1 VRSDALLQLGRKI
14 VDELGLDQSVDTLG
28 RWMAHYIAELIQSA
42 EAAQGDDRSEK
53 LSRCANA
60 ILDLWKH
67 RSLLPNGKRPFED
80 FEPILWA
87 LESLDLSDNTPRY
100 FRSVRRVVRKD
111 EERTETQKWFDLVEG
126 IDDSARM
133 LIRYCLARA
142 AANAIDKSKEWAQLA
157 EALETEEGIDLRI
170 VRIISEENELL
181 NASALDASARTQVED
196 RIRRL
201 DNFVQMAHILSSD
214 LREKLERLDST
225 EATS

>member
-1 VRSDALLQLGRKI
+1 LGRKI

-60 ILDLWKH
+60 IVDLWKH
-67 RSLLPNGKRPFED
+67 RSMLPSGKRPFED

-100 FRSVRRVVRKD
+100 FRAVRTAAGTD
-111 EERTETQKWFDLVEG
+111 EQHAETQQWLDLVDG
-126 IDDSARM
+126 VDATARM

-142 AANAIDKSKEWAQLA
+142 AEHALDKAKEWVQLA
-157 EALETEEGIDLRI
+157 ETLDAEEDIDLRI
-170 VRIISEENELL
+170 VRIIIKEHELL

-201 DNFVQMAHILSSD
+201 DNFVQMANMLSSD

-225 EATS
+225 GAAS

>member
-1 VRSDALLQLGRKI
+1 
-14 VDELGLDQSVDTLG
+14 
-28 RWMAHYIAELIQSA
+28 
-42 EAAQGDDRSEK
+42 
-53 LSRCANA
+53 
-60 ILDLWKH
+60 
-67 RSLLPNGKRPFED
+67 
-80 FEPILWA
+80 
-87 LESLDLSDNTPRY
+87 
-100 FRSVRRVVRKD
+100 RSVRRVVRKD
-111 EERTETQKWFDLVEG
+111 AEHIETQKWFDIVEG

-133 LIRYCLARA
+133 LIRYCLAHA
-142 AANAIDKSKEWAQLA
+142 AENAIDKSKEWAQLA

-201 DNFVQMAHILSSD
+201 DNFVQMANILSSD

>member
-14 VDELGLDQSVDTLG
+14 VDEFGLDQSVDTLG

-67 RSLLPNGKRPFED
+67 RSMLPNGKRPFED

-111 EERTETQKWFDLVEG
+111 EEHTETQKGFDLVEG

-133 LIRYCLARA
+133 LIRYCLVRA
-142 AANAIDKSKEWAQLA
+142 AENAIDKSKEWAQLA

-201 DNFVQMAHILSSD
+201 DNFVQMANILSSD